1 MAVTTVPS
9 VGSGGSKP
17 DVRGRFSAT
26 VPIVLSLIDAEIPD
40 VDRRVSLFSGNVF
53 VYSPRPTTRAL
64 CASAHSILERVFGPQ
79 PVQAQQRLSEAT
91 FSSLFVEAAS
101 QLADI
106 VPELASAVVVDFD
119 CDPESTFVGGATL
132 SASTGLGFLAHGLGI
147 PRHPHRDTWYAAAAC
162 QLNWWIPLFDL
173 DSSASFAF
181 HPSYWDMPVH
191 NNSGEFRYDDWVDSM
206 RQITAMPTEER
217 LSHPRPLEPIDLH
230 PEIRICCPAGGVIIS
245 SVAQLYSA
253 VPNETSK
260 THFSV
265 HFQSVSERDLEAG
278 RGAANLDANPHG
290 TSLSS
295 FVRCSDLAP
304 IPRELVSLHLE
315 RRRGGLRRTGG

>member
-1 MAVTTVPS
+1 
-9 VGSGGSKP
+9 
-17 DVRGRFSAT
+17 VRRRFSAT

-64 CASAHSILERVFGPQ
+64 CASAHSILGRVFGPQ
-79 PVQAQQRLSEAT
+79 PVHAQQRLSEAP
-91 FSSLFVEAAS
+91 FSSLFLEATG
-101 QLADI
+101 QLAEVI
-106 VPELASAVVVDFD
+106 PELASAVVVDFD
-119 CDPESTFVGGATL
+119 CDPNSTFVGGATI
-132 SASTGLGFLAHGLGI
+132 SATTGLGFLAHGLGV
-147 PRHPHRDTWYAAAAC
+147 PQHPHRDTWYAAAAC
-162 QLNWWIPLFDL
+162 QLNWWLPLFDL

-181 HPSYWDMPVH
+181 HPSYWDTPVH
-191 NNSGEFRYDDWVDSM
+191 NNSGEFRFDDWVDST
-206 RQITAMPTEER
+206 RQVAAMPTEEW

-230 PEIRICCPAGGVIIS
+230 PEIRICCPAGGVVIS

-265 HFQSVSERDLEAG
+265 HFQTVSERDLEAG
-278 RGAANLDANPHG
+278 RGAVNLDASPHG

-295 FVRCSDLAP
+295 FVRCSDLSP
-304 IPRELVSLHLE
+304 IPAELIARYLE
-315 RRRGGLRRTGG
+315 RSRGRPGRTDE